1 MLETL
6 PKVQRTRGLRNLSS
20 AYQSNFFRSYH
31 KFLRKSSKIS
41 SSESRPSSNSKIS
54 TKPSLDQVAKNLVTW
69 MCVQWSVLKCK
80 KELDLR
86 KSWEHISRS
95 LQGAYRRPGRSINT
109 LCAMMACIDDDGDD
123 ALVMV
128 VTMIEDEHSN
138 IDLANWWLIIII
150 IIKRDACCWIL
161 RLDIQIIHT
170 EMKLFIFR
178 IPLSVCLSVR
188 KMCRIFDTS
197 MNTKACQ
204 TKNMVLEGHKISSY
218 ILLPY

>member
-6 PKVQRTRGLRNLSS
+6 PKVQRTRGLRNFSS
-20 AYQSNFFRSYH
+20 AYQSDFFRSYH

-128 VTMIEDEHSN
+128 VTIIEDEYSN
-138 IDLANWWLIIII
+138 IDLANWWLVII
-150 IIKRDACCWIL
+150 IIKRDAYCWIL
-161 RLDIQIIHT
+161 RLDIQLIHT

-197 MNTKACQ
+197 MNTEACQ

-218 ILLPY
+218 IILPY